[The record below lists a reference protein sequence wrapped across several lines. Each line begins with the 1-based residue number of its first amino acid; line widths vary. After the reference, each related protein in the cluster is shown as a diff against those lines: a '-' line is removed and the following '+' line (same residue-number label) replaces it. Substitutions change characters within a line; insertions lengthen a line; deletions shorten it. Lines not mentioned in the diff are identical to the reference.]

1 MLRFLALGGVA
12 VFALAGAAAQ
22 AKLTPFM
29 EQFSTEHQLKL
40 IRQKV
45 TNTQDWRVENY
56 TFRALSGTVQVSSV
70 VPRTG
75 GQAPTRSQ
83 LKYEFVSPR
92 DHAAAIEM
100 IRAFALDDRVNV
112 LTADQLNTCMQVV
125 RTMKAPQVK
134 TMLWRQDA
142 AGRLLKVYCGVTATT
157 EFVVLDDRDMTSAYW
172 KTFRR

>member
-1 MLRFLALGGVA
+1 MLRFLVLSAA
-12 VFALAGAAAQ
+12 AAFALAGAATPVE
-22 AKLTPFM
+22 LTPFM
-29 EQFSTEHQLKL
+29 KQFSTEHHLKL
-40 IRQKV
+40 IRKKV
-45 TNTQDWRVENY
+45 TNTQDWRVETS

-70 VPRTG
+70 VPQTG

-92 DHAAAIEM
+92 DNAAAIDM

-112 LTADQLNTCMQVV
+112 LTAGQLNTCMQAV

-134 TMLWRQDA
+134 TMLWRQEA
-142 AGRLLKVYCGVTATT
+142 GGRLLKVYCGVTGTT

-172 KTFRR
+172 KTVRP